1 MSTVSLTP
9 MHSPH
14 VRIGVVGAGFV
25 GSAFVRAVLDESRHI
40 ALVDAATATLEIVGV
55 AVRDTSKSRAGIP
68 DHLLTTDALA
78 LAAREDVDILVE
90 VAGGVT
96 MAKDVIEVALR
107 RGASVVT
114 ANKALM
120 AKHGTALAALAHEHG
135 ADLLY
140 EASVAGGIPIVR
152 ALRTSLA
159 GEKINRVL
167 GIVNGT
173 TNFILSKMTDEGLD
187 YAAVLA
193 EAQALG
199 YAEADPSADVDAFD
213 AAAKVQILSS
223 LAIGT
228 ALTDETIS
236 REGITAIR
244 SIDID
249 FARRAGYVIKLIGV
263 VERVGEHGISRRTHP
278 ALIPLQHPLASV
290 HGAMNAV
297 FVEGELSGPLMWLGQ
312 GAGGEP
318 TATAVMGDVLHAA
331 RNKVAGRHD
340 TPFTVDDRLESV
352 DVAGL
357 SSVFYISLDVLD
369 EPGVLASVAAV
380 FARFN
385 VSIQSM
391 EQSGFAHEARISF
404 LTHEAKTSDVMA
416 TVNELRQLSLV
427 ESIGAC
433 IRVIGGAA

>member
-1 MSTVSLTP
+1 METP
-9 MHSPH
+9 HL
-14 VRIGVVGAGFV
+14 RLGVIGAGFV
-25 GSAFVRAVLDESRHI
+25 GRAFVQLLADPSRHI
-40 ALVDAATATLEIVGV
+40 ALVDGANATLEVVGV
-55 AVRDTSKSRAGIP
+55 AVRDLATPREGIDP
-68 DHLLTTDALA
+68 GLLVDDPAA

-90 VAGGVT
+90 LAGGLDPT
-96 MAKDVIEVALR
+96 RSWIETALR

-120 AKHGTALAALAHEHG
+120 ADCGTELAQLAHENG

-140 EASVAGGIPIVR
+140 EASVAGGIPIIR

-173 TNFILSKMTDEGLD
+173 TNFILSQMTSEGRD
-187 YAAVLA
+187 YHEALA

-199 YAEADPSADVDAFD
+199 YAEADPTADVEAYD

-228 ALTDETIS
+228 ALHGEATS
-236 REGITAIR
+236 REGISKVRAV
-244 SIDID
+244 DVD

-263 VERVGEHGISRRTHP
+263 VERVGEHGLSRRTHP
-278 ALIPLQHPLASV
+278 ALIPVDHPLAAV

-297 FVEGELSGPLMWLGQ
+297 FVEGDKSGPLMWLGQ

-318 TATAVMGDVLHAA
+318 TATAVLGDVLHAA
-331 RNKVAGRHD
+331 RNRVSGRHD
-340 TPFTVDDRLESV
+340 VPFSVDDRLVTVDEGELTSV
-352 DVAGL
+352 YYL
-357 SSVFYISLDVLD
+357 SLDVLD
-369 EPGVLASVAAV
+369 EPGVLAQVASV
-380 FARFN
+380 FGRHD

-391 EQSGFAHEARISF
+391 EQSGFASEARLSF
-404 LTHEAKTSDVMA
+404 LTHTARARDVAA
-416 TVNELRQLSLV
+416 TLEELDHLASV
-427 ESIGAC
+427 DSIGAC
-433 IRVIGGAA
+433 IRVIDGGVA